1 MRCRG
6 GAAGAQGTRGAAD
19 NNENTRAMDKDFSDI
34 GVLIADRLTF
44 FRRGMAGLLRES
56 WPGWHLEEADSF
68 EAVQTFLR
76 GICPDLV
83 LLDLDL
89 PGLLGAGG
97 LHRLHVRYPDVRI
110 AVMAETD
117 DRTTILDCLTA
128 GARGY
133 VLKSATPAQFLHALQ
148 TILSGGV
155 YAPAALTGAPLR
167 AAPAPAP
174 WSVEANLQPV
184 LASMTD
190 RQRDVFRLLAE
201 GCATKTI
208 ARRLD
213 LAVGTV
219 KVHLAAIYR
228 LLGAHSRLEAMAK
241 ACGGGVVPTGL
252 PQPVPVAVRAEPIP
266 VRERFN

>member
-1 MRCRG
+1 
-6 GAAGAQGTRGAAD
+6 
-19 NNENTRAMDKDFSDI
+19 MDKDALDI

-44 FRRGMAGLLRES
+44 FRRGMAGLLQEA

-68 EAVQTFLR
+68 EAVQAYMR
-76 GICPDLV
+76 GICPDLM
-83 LLDLDL
+83 LLDLGL
-89 PGLLGAGG
+89 PGLIGATGIR
-97 LHRLHVRYPDVRI
+97 RLRDRYPDLRI
-110 AVMAETD
+110 VVMADSDE
-117 DRTTILDCLTA
+117 RATILDCLTA
-128 GARGY
+128 GANGY
-133 VLKSATPAQFLHALQ
+133 VLKSATPAQFLRALD
-148 TILSGGV
+148 TVLSGGV
-155 YAPAALTGAPLR
+155 FAPAALTGAPLR
-167 AAPAPAP
+167 AP
-174 WSVEANLQPV
+174 SVPVAMSLEGSLQPA

-241 ACGGGVVPTGL
+241 ACGGGVLPAGL
-252 PQPVPVAVRAEPIP
+252 PQTAPATVRAQPVPV
-266 VRERFN
+266 RERLN